1 MTACPGRP
9 ARPAQTARIDRMM
22 CAMRKLALS
31 PLLVPFL
38 ALAACNETR
47 SAPTP
52 EAEAP
57 AAQPAPGTPPQAA
70 AAPAQPA
77 QAAAPEAATPA
88 AATPAAAAP
97 APPAGE
103 PARGEVELELSGDL
117 TGTFRGAGATCSGF
131 EIEGTPSATIKVMA
145 RDLGSDQDWDLTLMV
160 TSAEEWETPAVI
172 LNVRSATRT
181 SYTYAKKEP
190 AGESVSVTRDP
201 SGATTGAAIGAT
213 IDLSLKE
220 LVGKRKVKIKGTIR
234 CPA

>member
-31 PLLVPFL
+31 PLLVPLL

-47 SAPTP
+47 PAPTP
-52 EAEAP
+52 EAP
-57 AAQPAPGTPPQAA
+57 AAQPAPGTTTQAV

-77 QAAAPEAATPA
+77 LAAAPEAATPA
-88 AATPAAAAP
+88 AAAP
-97 APPAGE
+97 EPPADE

-201 SGATTGAAIGAT
+201 SRATTGAAIGAT

-220 LVGKRKVKIKGTIR
+220 LVGKRKVKVKGTIR

>member
-31 PLLVPFL
+31 PLLVPLL

-47 SAPTP
+47 PAPTP

-77 QAAAPEAATPA
+77 LAAAPEAATPTA
-88 AATPAAAAP
+88 AALEPAAD
-97 APPAGE
+97 E

-131 EIEGTPSATIKVMA
+131 EIDGTPSATIKVMA

-220 LVGKRKVKIKGTIR
+220 LVGKRKVKVKGTIR